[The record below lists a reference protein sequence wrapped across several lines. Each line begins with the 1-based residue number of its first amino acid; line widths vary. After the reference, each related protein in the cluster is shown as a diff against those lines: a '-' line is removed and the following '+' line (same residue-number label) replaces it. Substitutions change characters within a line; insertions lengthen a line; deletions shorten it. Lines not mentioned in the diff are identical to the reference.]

1 MKKLLSA
8 FMILIFSS
16 GMAMSYEIYME
27 PKDVND
33 GIEDYDSVAYI
44 ASKSTRHY
52 REAWDQEFNE
62 DMYIDQCITALAFQA
77 DRNDANGVVNMSW
90 YIEPEIPEN
99 WYTVVCQGLAVW
111 KY

>member
-8 FMILIFSS
+8 LMILLFSY
-16 GMAMSYEIYME
+16 GTAMSYEIYIE
-27 PKDVND
+27 PKDYD
-33 GIEDYDSVAYI
+33 EGIEKYDSIVYI
-44 ASKSTRHY
+44 AGKSQRHY
-52 REAWDQEFNE
+52 RQAWEMDFNE
-62 DMYIDQCITALAFQA
+62 AMYVDQCMKALAFQT
-77 DRNDANGVVNMSW
+77 DINDGNGVVNMTW